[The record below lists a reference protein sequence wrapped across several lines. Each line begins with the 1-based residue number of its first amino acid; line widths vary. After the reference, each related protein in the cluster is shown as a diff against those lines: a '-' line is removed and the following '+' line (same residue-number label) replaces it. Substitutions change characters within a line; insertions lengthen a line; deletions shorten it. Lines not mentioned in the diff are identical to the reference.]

1 MSQCLVVSRNIL
13 EKLPFWA
20 RLNKVE
26 GKYSAGIK
34 LPSLEITELLSTI
47 EREQKY
53 MERKGDD
60 GVETKP
66 EWQQIIFYALV
77 TQADKFFVYKRNHG
91 PNFGEQRLKD
101 KLSAGVGGH
110 IEPHDANP
118 IDSLPR
124 ELDEELE
131 FTLNGTPVAVPQN
144 IEILGVIKD
153 EKDEVGKVHLGLV
166 CVVKVEP
173 NVKIAIKGDENVE
186 GWMTTVEEYE
196 TLVTTGNYVPEG
208 WTALLID
215 NFVKNATN

>member
-66 EWQQIIFYALV
+66 EWQQIIFSALV

-131 FTLNGTPVAVPQN
+131 FTLNGTPVAVPQ
-144 IEILGVIKD
+144 
-153 EKDEVGKVHLGLV
+153 
-166 CVVKVEP
+166 
-173 NVKIAIKGDENVE
+173 KGDENVE